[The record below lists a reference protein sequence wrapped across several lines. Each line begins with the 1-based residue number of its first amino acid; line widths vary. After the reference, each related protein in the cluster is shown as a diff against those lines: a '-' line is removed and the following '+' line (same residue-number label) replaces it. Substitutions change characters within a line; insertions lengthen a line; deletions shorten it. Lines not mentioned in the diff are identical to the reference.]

1 MARSWLVCCFGGAI
15 FFITGLVVLFG
26 HGLKFHGK
34 PADLI
39 SGDRFCDSLKIGRL
53 NLIFFKKKLGNF
65 EIFFLKKL

>member
-53 NLIFFKKKLGNF
+53 NLIF
-65 EIFFLKKL
+65 

>member
-1 MARSWLVCCFGGAI
+1 MTRSWLVCYFGGAI

-53 NLIFFKKKLGNF
+53 NLIFFKKNW
-65 EIFFLKKL
+65 EILKYFF